1 MTLIVNPVYICRHI
15 FIRTKLRMENTTKT
29 KKKSPVLFIVI
40 GIVAIAAFF
49 GIRSLLHNLKYETTD
64 NAQIESRSVPVI
76 SRVAGYIDSLGV
88 DDYSKVKQQE
98 TLITIDDTEY
108 ALAVM
113 QAKADV
119 LNAQADQANAQA
131 MYNNA
136 LANRKLAV
144 ANANVQLSRLTKAK
158 ADVTRDEALLKEGA
172 ITEKQAEDSRS
183 AYDASSKQYIANQD
197 QINLATTQVAV
208 AEAQIQKVK
217 ALIETRTA
225 ALRQAELK
233 VQYCT
238 ITAPVSGR
246 IGKRSVEKGQF
257 IQAGA
262 PLFSIVNDESFWIV
276 ANFKETQLEK
286 MKEGQEVNIKLDGY
300 PDLKIKGKI
309 SSFSSATGSKFALLP
324 ADNST
329 GNFVKIT
336 QRVPVKIE
344 IVDAGKYKD
353 YLRAGLSVEVEV
365 NVQ

>member
-1 MTLIVNPVYICRHI
+1 
-15 FIRTKLRMENTTKT
+15 MENTTKT

>member
-1 MTLIVNPVYICRHI
+1 
-15 FIRTKLRMENTTKT
+15 MENTTKT

-238 ITAPVSGR
+238 ITAPVSGK

>member
-1 MTLIVNPVYICRHI
+1 M
-15 FIRTKLRMENTTKT
+15 
-29 KKKSPVLFIVI
+29 LFIVI

-238 ITAPVSGR
+238 ITAPVSGK

>member
-29 KKKSPVLFIVI
+29 KKKSPMLFIVI

-353 YLRAGLSVEVEV
+353 YLRAGLSVEVVV

>member
-1 MTLIVNPVYICRHI
+1 M
-15 FIRTKLRMENTTKT
+15 
-29 KKKSPVLFIVI
+29 LFIVI

-238 ITAPVSGR
+238 ITAPVSGK

-344 IVDAGKYKD
+344 IVDAGKYKN
-353 YLRAGLSVEVEV
+353 YLRAGLSVEVVV

>member
-238 ITAPVSGR
+238 ITAPVSGK